1 MVAAAEVAAAAPR
14 GRSSSNGSYGILW
27 PAADANWR
35 PEMTCAFPG
44 PDSYALLFLFRPATD
59 PVLLLMLMLLLLFL

>member
-1 MVAAAEVAAAAPR
+1 VTAA
-14 GRSSSNGSYGILW
+14 GSSSSDSSRGTLW

-44 PDSYALLFLFRPATD
+44 RDSYALLFVFCAHLS
-59 PVLLLMLMLLLLFL
+59 